1 MAQINLNTTPDF
13 DADLASLM
21 RWRGFVT
28 KSAAIRFAVRQ
39 ASLRHRLAQCKT
51 LFELRDL
58 FETLPPEMFGGPE
71 GDALAGDIR
80 RRTGELAAVQADAS
94 AEPGARGN

>member
-21 RWRGFVT
+21 RWRGLVT

-39 ASLRHRLAQCKT
+39 ASLRHRLARCKT
-51 LFELRDL
+51 LFDLRDL
-58 FETLPPEMFGGPE
+58 FEILPPEVFAGPE
-71 GDALAGDIR
+71 GDALAGDMSR
-80 RRTGELAAVQADAS
+80 RMDELTAVQADAS
-94 AEPGARGN
+94 GTPAARGN